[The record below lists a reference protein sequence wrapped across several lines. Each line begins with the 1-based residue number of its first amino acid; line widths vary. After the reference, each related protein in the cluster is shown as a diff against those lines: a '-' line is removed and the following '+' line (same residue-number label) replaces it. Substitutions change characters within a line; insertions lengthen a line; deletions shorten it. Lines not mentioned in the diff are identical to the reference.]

1 MSKKKKKTRNVTLQ
15 QLAKEEGVG
24 AFRIDKDGAVKL
36 MANEILGV
44 PTHVQIGHKNGNI
57 LDNRRCNLYV
67 IDPEKN

>member
-44 PTHVQIGHKNGNI
+44 PTYVKIGHKNGNPF
-57 LDNRRCNLYV
+57 DNRKCNLYI

>member
-1 MSKKKKKTRNVTLQ
+1 MSKKKKKTRNVSLQ

>member
-44 PTHVQIGHKNGNI
+44 PTYVKIGHKNGNPF
-57 LDNRRCNLYV
+57 DNRKCNLYI
-67 IDPEKN
+67 IDPERN